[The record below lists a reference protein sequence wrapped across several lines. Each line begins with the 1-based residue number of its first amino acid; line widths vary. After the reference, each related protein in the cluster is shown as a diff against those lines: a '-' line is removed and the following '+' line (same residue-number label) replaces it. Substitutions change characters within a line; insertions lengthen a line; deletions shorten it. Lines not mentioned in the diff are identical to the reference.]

1 MVHPSARAWVA
12 GCTIAIFLGLFT
24 PLLAAAFDHVTLPG
38 NRPYPESV
46 TSTAAGTL
54 YTGSF
59 AAGGIFRVPPNTA
72 EAQVWIS
79 PGAFETRSIL
89 GVLADE
95 KSGTLWACSNDLSAL
110 GVAGPSKVK
119 GSWLKGFDLQT
130 GAGKISARF
139 PGKKNFCNDIAVDR
153 DGGVYV
159 TNSFQPEIL
168 KLNPAT
174 QKLDVWLKNQQFDPP
189 DGGMGLDG
197 IAFSAD
203 GDLYV
208 DTFSEAKLFRIDMKG
223 GKPGAV
229 TQIEPS
235 QSLQLTDALRPL
247 GGDAF
252 LLIEG
257 VGRLDRVTIDGNEAT
272 IETLKEGL
280 NGPTGVTRV
289 GDKAWV
295 SEGQLKHLFD
305 KDDPKPV
312 LPFRLTA
319 VAIPKP

>member
-1 MVHPSARAWVA
+1 MVDPILRA
-12 GCTIAIFLGLFT
+12 
-24 PLLAAAFDHVTLPG
+24 LAAASAIAVFGLGSPLAAAGLDHVVLPG
-38 NRPYPESV
+38 DRPYPESV

-72 EAQVWIS
+72 EAEVWIK
-79 PGAFETRSIL
+79 PGAFGTRSIL

-110 GVAGPSKVK
+110 GVAGPSEVK

-139 PGKKNFCNDIAVDR
+139 PGKKNFCNDIAVDQA
-153 DGGVYV
+153 GGVYV
-159 TNSFQPEIL
+159 TNSFKPQIL

-174 QKLDVWLKNQQFDPP
+174 QTLDVWLDNAQFSAPA
-189 DGGMGLDG
+189 GAFGLDG
-197 IAFSAD
+197 IAFAAD

-208 DTFSEAKLFRIDMKG
+208 DTFSSAKMFRIDVKD

-229 TQIEPS
+229 TPIELS
-235 QSLQLTDALRPL
+235 QPVQLTDALRPL

-272 IETLKEGL
+272 VETLKDGL
-280 NGPTGVTRV
+280 NGPTGVTAV
-289 GDKAWV
+289 GDTAWV
-295 SEGQLKHLFD
+295 SEGQLKHLFSRI
-305 KDDPKPV
+305 DPNPV

-319 VAIPKP
+319 VLIPKP